1 MSRDSSRSTFA
12 EPGLSVG
19 QAVHLREPLA
29 RFGLARGAVGAVV
42 MVFTRPRLAY
52 EVEFV
57 DEDGKTRALATLRP
71 EQISAA

>member
-1 MSRDSSRSTFA
+1 MSRNSSRSTSA

-19 QAVHLREPLA
+19 QAVYLREPLV
-29 RFGLARGAVGAVV
+29 RFGLARGAVV

-71 EQISAA
+71 EQISPA